1 MHFSDVLQSVQ
12 ENVTEAALRNTLVG
26 RFGPIKDLD
35 LVRSKAC
42 AFLEFS
48 NVDAARRAI
57 VASLPASQGGEGG
70 IRIDVGD
77 GQQVRIT
84 VETRKERGE
93 RPVSRPRGGA
103 PVNGDVRG
111 GFRGRGG
118 GPGRGRGANPK

>member
-1 MHFSDVLQSVQ
+1 MQ
-12 ENVTEAALRNTLVG
+12 ENVTEAALRNTLVS

-42 AFLEFS
+42 AFLEFN

-57 VASLPASQGGEGG
+57 VSSLPASQGGEGG

-111 GFRGRGG
+111 GFRGGRG
-118 GPGRGRGANPK
+118 GPGRGRGATNAK

>member
-1 MHFSDVLQSVQ
+1 MQ
-12 ENVTEAALRNTLVG
+12 ETITETALRNTLVS

-48 NVDAARRAI
+48 NVDAARSAI
-57 VASLPASQGGEGG
+57 CASLPASQGGEGG

-77 GQQVRIT
+77 GHQVRIT
-84 VETRKERGE
+84 VETRKARGE
-93 RPVSRPRGGA
+93 RPVSRPRRGA

-118 GPGRGRGANPK
+118 GAASPNTHRRRGA

>member
-1 MHFSDVLQSVQ
+1 MQ
-12 ENVTEAALRNTLVG
+12 EIVTEAALRNTLVS

-57 VASLPASQGGEGG
+57 VASLPTSKGGEGG
-70 IRIDVGD
+70 IRIDVGN
-77 GQQVRIT
+77 GHQVRII
-84 VETRKERGE
+84 VETRKARGE

-111 GFRGRGG
+111 GRGG
-118 GPGRGRGANPK
+118 GPVSKHPSARGRGT